1 MREQSAAEPGDVG
14 LWTNTAG
21 HLVDTTAGAPLFHT
35 RDGWRHP
42 VPSAG
47 TVPHHLW
54 ERACT
59 LLQATPWTAQESSAV
74 PADLDALLCVAADGR
89 LTGVTSVDGRP
100 LDGAVDDAYA
110 ALDARPGPD
119 TD

>member
-1 MREQSAAEPGDVG
+1 M
-14 LWTNTAG
+14 
-21 HLVDTTAGAPLFHT
+21 
-35 RDGWRHP
+35 
-42 VPSAG
+42 
-47 TVPHHLW
+47 
-54 ERACT
+54 
-59 LLQATPWTAQESSAV
+59 